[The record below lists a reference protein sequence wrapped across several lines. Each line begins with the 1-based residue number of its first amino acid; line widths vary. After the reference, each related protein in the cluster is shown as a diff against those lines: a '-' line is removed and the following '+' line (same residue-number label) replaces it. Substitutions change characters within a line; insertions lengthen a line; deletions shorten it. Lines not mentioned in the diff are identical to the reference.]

1 MTDMLAVYAAVVATA
16 GIGWQAYTWWRDRT
30 VKVAVDVSYGTPVSS
45 GEDLVFITVTKES
58 TFPVSW
64 TQAGMDLQDGTARF
78 ALVGL
83 GDKVAAGFELPA
95 VIPSLDSHRTAVEA
109 SKAVTW
115 GFDLYRPV
123 VAQVRLG
130 RGGVFKSKPKTL
142 LSTEGAR

>member
-1 MTDMLAVYAAVVATA
+1 MTDVLAVYAAVVATA

-45 GEDLVFITVTKES
+45 GEDLVFITVTNES

-95 VIPSLDSHRTAVEA
+95 VIPSLDSHRFQGSHLGIRLVPSGCSA
-109 SKAVTW
+109 SASWKE
-115 GFDLYRPV
+115 
-123 VAQVRLG
+123 
-130 RGGVFKSKPKTL
+130 RGL
-142 LSTEGAR
+142 QE